1 MQRNINLHG
10 ALGAEFGKTHRL
22 NVDSVAEVIQA
33 LRVNF
38 PGFANAIRYG
48 FYKIIL
54 GRTKTGGLT
63 LRDDQMGVA
72 LGDRD
77 VHIVPTVEGR
87 KNGGI
92 GKAIAGIALIG
103 LSMGTFGFGA
113 AMAAPLWSGS
123 TMTLGTMVGNM
134 GVSMLLTGVASLIAP
149 EQDGV
154 EDKKSFTMS
163 GPVSDLKE
171 GMIIPVVYGEVITG
185 GYMIS
190 GAVELN
196 GPGNEHVPEGPA
208 QPTPVPAPG
217 GSGNYGPDGGRVN
230 GD

>member
-1 MQRNINLHG
+1 MLRNVVLHG
-10 ALGAEFGKTHRL
+10 ALSAEFGKTHRL
-22 NVDSVAEVIQA
+22 NVDSIAEVIQA

-38 PGFANAIRYG
+38 PTFANAIRHG
-48 FYKIIL
+48 FYKIVL
-54 GRTKTGGLT
+54 GKSKTGGLT
-63 LRDDQMGVA
+63 LREDQMGVA

-77 VHIVPTVEGR
+77 VHLVPTVEGR

-92 GKAIAGIALIG
+92 GKVIAGIALIG

-134 GVSMLLTGVASLIAP
+134 GMSLLLTGVASLIAP
-149 EQDGV
+149 EQDGT
-154 EDKKSFTMS
+154 EEKKSFTMS
-163 GPVSDLKE
+163 GPTSDLKE

-196 GPGNEHVPEGPA
+196 GPGNEHVEPGPA
-208 QPTPVPAPG
+208 QPTPNPVPG
-217 GSGNYGPDGGRVN
+217 GSAYEGPSS
-230 GD
+230 GDR